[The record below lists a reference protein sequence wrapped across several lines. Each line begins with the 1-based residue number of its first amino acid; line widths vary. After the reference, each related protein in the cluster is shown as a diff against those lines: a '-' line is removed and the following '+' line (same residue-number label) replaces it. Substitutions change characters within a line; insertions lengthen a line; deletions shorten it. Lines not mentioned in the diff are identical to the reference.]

1 MANPTLHRLGG
12 AIIFCLDW
20 ERCCA
25 FYQKTLELFLVDRKD
40 DHGHATFQ
48 LAGSPLTLERVS
60 AQAAAERGLV
70 GRFTGV
76 CFETDDIAAAHRAL
90 SDAGAR
96 FREAPH
102 PLPSGAWTA
111 DFADPD
117 GNVLS
122 LRQPA
127 PAVRPPEQQAA
138 FETIRDAGR
147 GATGGPFLAW
157 GQHPCLPRL
166 VDAMGAYFLRQGTLP
181 PRLRELAI
189 ITIGRIWTAQIEWY
203 AHVPAARRHGI
214 SADVVDAIA
223 NRRPPDFPRED
234 EALVHRFATELSE
247 TRSVSDGTFA
257 ALVRELGVPASVEL
271 VALLGFY
278 TMTAMALKTFR
289 LNPPA
294 DATRLL
300 PE

>member
-1 MANPTLHRLGG
+1 MANPGLNRLGG

-20 ERCCA
+20 ERCCD
-25 FYQKTLELFLVDRKD
+25 FYQKTLELFLVERD
-40 DHGHATFQ
+40 DQRGHATFQ
-48 LAGSPLTLERVS
+48 LAGSPLTVERVS
-60 AQAAAERGLV
+60 PDAAAARGLV

-76 CFETDDIAAAHRAL
+76 CFETDDIAETYRAL
-90 SDAGAR
+90 SLAGTR
-96 FREAPH
+96 FHAEPQ

-122 LRQPA
+122 VRQPA
-127 PAVRPPEQQAA
+127 AAVRTPEQQAA

-147 GATGGPFLAW
+147 GGAGGPFLAW

-203 AHVPAARRHGI
+203 AHVPAARRNGI

-223 NRRPPDFPRED
+223 NRRAPHFVRAD

-257 ALVRELGVPASVEL
+257 ALVRELGVPAV
-271 VALLGFY
+271 VV
-278 TMTAMALKTFR
+278 TFSPHP
-289 LNPPA
+289 LA
-294 DATRLL
+294 VLS
-300 PE
+300 PERAPVPLTGPLCSPR

>member
-1 MANPTLHRLGG
+1 LSRLGG

-20 ERCCA
+20 ERCCD
-25 FYQKTLELFLVDRKD
+25 FYQKTLELLLIDRQD
-40 DHGHATFQ
+40 ERGHATFQ

-60 AQAAAERGLV
+60 PEAAAERGLV

-76 CFETDDIAAAHRAL
+76 CFETDDIAASHRAL
-90 SDAGAR
+90 SAAGAR
-96 FREAPH
+96 FRSAPRA
-102 PLPSGAWTA
+102 LPGGAWTA
-111 DFADPD
+111 DFSDPD

-127 PAVRPPEQQAA
+127 PAVRTPEQQVA
-138 FETIRDAGR
+138 FETIRAGGR
-147 GATGGPFLAW
+147 GGAGGPFLAW

-166 VDAMGAYFLRQGTLP
+166 VDAMGAYFLRQGMLP

-189 ITIGRIWTAQIEWY
+189 ITIGRTWTAQIEWY
-203 AHVPAARRHGI
+203 AHVPAARHHGI

-223 NRRPPDFPRED
+223 NRRAPAFGRDD

-247 TRSVSDGTFA
+247 TRSVSDTTFA
-257 ALVRELGVPASVEL
+257 ALVLELGVPASVEL

-289 LNPPA
+289 LDPPA
-294 DATRLL
+294 SATRLL